1 MSGNCRCRQAVNEGF
16 QELGLALGGVAA
28 SYELPDE
35 AVWDLARAM
44 DLTHERIQA
53 RLMKTEVVTQLN
65 ESSESGCGHPAVAHL
80 LGRLERG
87 HLGTGGDGRE

>member
-1 MSGNCRCRQAVNEGF
+1 MSGNCRCRRAVNEGF
-16 QELGLALGGVAA
+16 QELALALGGVAS

-53 RLMKTEVVTQLN
+53 RLMKSEFIAQLDDTP
-65 ESSESGCGHPAVAHL
+65 ESGCGHAAVQHL
-80 LGRLERG
+80 LGRLDHSPAAR
-87 HLGTGGDGRE
+87 GGDHRE